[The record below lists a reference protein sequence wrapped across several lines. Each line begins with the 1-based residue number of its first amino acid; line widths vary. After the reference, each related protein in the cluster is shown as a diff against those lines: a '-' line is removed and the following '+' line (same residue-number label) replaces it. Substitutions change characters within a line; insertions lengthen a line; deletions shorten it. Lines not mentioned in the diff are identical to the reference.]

1 MCLQVIHLLFI
12 KITEAVAARVQELN
26 SFTTVNTIP
35 SGADALS
42 EAQLQAFDVILL
54 SGGSSVQGA
63 RIASAGRAREGG
75 IVFWGDASGDDAIFF
90 ADFGASFRYFPD
102 PQATASTNTDGN
114 APAKPKA
121 EVQLEH
127 FPPLTA
133 VLAAS
138 WQSIPSRLQ
147 PLSKTF
153 VLTRLVQEYR

>member
-1 MCLQVIHLLFI
+1 MHVLFI

-26 SFTTVNTIP
+26 SFTTVNTIA
-35 SGADALS
+35 SGADALT

-54 SGGSSVQGA
+54 SGGSSVQGT
-63 RIASAGRAREGG
+63 RIANAGRAREGG
-75 IVFWGDASGDDAIFF
+75 VVFWGDASGDDAIFF
-90 ADFGASFRYFPD
+90 ADFGPSFQYFPD
-102 PQATASTNTDGN
+102 PQATASANSDSN

-121 EVQLEH
+121 ELQQEH

-133 VLAAS
+133 VLSAS